1 MSSTI
6 KATPYLLL
14 GAMGLLTA
22 AAFLLDLAMPLG
34 IATYVAYTVIIVL
47 SLWLPHRGT
56 TLMAAICCTT
66 LLVVG
71 LYISPAGGDWRRGV
85 INRGLA
91 LGTLWLT
98 VVLVLQRKR
107 LLDVMQR
114 AQSTLEARVA
124 ARTAELTAANARL
137 RQEMAE
143 RQYLEDQ
150 LRHAQKMQALG
161 TLASG
166 IAHEFNNILTIIL
179 GFTQLSQL
187 QVPPESPVADN
198 LRQLRIAGHRGQE
211 VVQQILAFSRPTPYA
226 CGEVRAG
233 QVVQEAMQLVRP
245 TVPRAIELR
254 VCGMDETSTILA
266 DATQL
271 AQVVL
276 NLCANAVDAMRQT
289 GGVLAVRLE
298 AVELTP
304 AWVARHPPLQPGP
317 HLRLTV
323 RDTGC
328 GMSPAIRAHIFE
340 PFFTTKGVGEGAGMG
355 LAIVHGIVTRHGGV
369 ITVEST
375 PDQGTA
381 FCVYIPRYEQSRPWT
396 SGRI

>member
-6 KATPYLLL
+6 KATPYRLP

-22 AAFLLDLAMPLG
+22 AAFLLDVATPLG
-34 IATYVAYTVIIVL
+34 VTAHVAYPVVIVL
-47 SLWLPHRGT
+47 SLWLPRRGI
-56 TLMAAICCTT
+56 TLIAAICCTA
-66 LLVVG
+66 LLFVG
-71 LYISPAGGDWRRGV
+71 LYISSAGGDWRMEV
-85 INRGLA
+85 INRTLA
-91 LGTLWLT
+91 LVTIWLT

-124 ARTAELTAANARL
+124 ARTAALTAANAQL

-143 RQYLEDQ
+143 RQHLENQ

-166 IAHEFNNILTIIL
+166 IAHEFNNILAIIL
-179 GFTQLSQL
+179 GFTQLSQR

-198 LRQLRIAGHRGQE
+198 LRQLRIAGQRAQE

-226 CGEVRAG
+226 FVEVRAG
-233 QVVQEAMQLVRP
+233 QVVHEAMQLVRS
-245 TVPRAIELR
+245 TLPRTIELR
-254 VCGMDETSTILA
+254 VCGIDETSTILA

-271 AQVVL
+271 EQVML
-276 NLCANAVDAMRQT
+276 NLCANAVDAMRKT

-304 AWVARHPPLQPGP
+304 AWVARHPPMQPGP

-328 GMSPAIRAHIFE
+328 GMTPEIREHIFE
-340 PFFTTKGVGEGAGMG
+340 PFFTTKGTGEGSGMG
-355 LAIVHGIVTRHGGV
+355 LAIVYGIVTRLGGI
-369 ITVEST
+369 ITVESIRG
-375 PDQGTA
+375 QGTV
-381 FCVYIPRYEQSRPWT
+381 CRVYVPRYDPALPA
-396 SGRI
+396 I

>member
-1 MSSTI
+1 MSLTI
-6 KATPYLLL
+6 QSTPYLLP

-22 AAFLLDLAMPLG
+22 AAFLLDLATPLG
-34 IATYVAYTVIIVL
+34 VATYIAYTVVIVL
-47 SLWLPHRGT
+47 SLWLPHRGP
-56 TLMAAICCTT
+56 TLMAALCCTA

-71 LYISPAGGDWRRGV
+71 LYSSPAGGDWQMGV

-114 AQSTLEARVA
+114 AQSTLEARVV
-124 ARTAELTAANARL
+124 ARTAELTVANAQL

-143 RQYLEDQ
+143 RQHLEDQ
-150 LRHAQKMQALG
+150 LRHAQKMQAFG

-166 IAHEFNNILTIIL
+166 IAHEFNNILAIIM
-179 GFTQLSQL
+179 GFTQLTQR

-198 LRQLRIAGHRGQE
+198 LRQLRIAGQRGQE

-226 CGEVRAG
+226 YVEVRAG
-233 QVVQEAMQLVRP
+233 RLVHEAMQLVRA

-271 AQVVL
+271 EQVVL
-276 NLCANAVDAMRQT
+276 NLCANAMDAMRQT
-289 GGVLAVRLE
+289 GGVLEVRLE

-304 AWVARHPPLQPGP
+304 DWVARHPPIQPGP
-317 HLRLTV
+317 HVRLTV
-323 RDTGC
+323 RDAGC
-328 GMSPAIRAHIFE
+328 GMTPEIREHIFE
-340 PFFTTKGVGEGAGMG
+340 PFFTTKGVGEGTGMG
-355 LAIVHGIVTRHGGV
+355 LAIVYGIVTRHGGV
-369 ITVEST
+369 ITVKSIR
-375 PDQGTA
+375 DQGTV
-381 FCVYIPRYEQSRPWT
+381 FCVYVPRYEPALP
-396 SGRI
+396 

>member
-1 MSSTI
+1 MLSANHT
-6 KATPYLLL
+6 TPRTLRV
-14 GAMGLLTA
+14 AMGLLTA
-22 AAFLLDLAMPLG
+22 IVFLLDVVTPLG
-34 IATYVAYTVIIVL
+34 VAAYVAYTVVIVL
-47 SLWLPHRGT
+47 SLWLPRRGAT
-56 TLMAAICCTT
+56 FMAAICCTAPI
-66 LLVVG
+66 VAG
-71 LYISPAGGDWRRGV
+71 LYTSPAGGDWRMEV

-114 AQSTLEARVA
+114 AQSTLEGRVV
-124 ARTAELTAANARL
+124 ARTAELTAANAQL

-143 RQYLEDQ
+143 RQHLEDQ
-150 LRHAQKMQALG
+150 LRHAQKIQALG

-166 IAHEFNNILTIIL
+166 IAHEFNNILAIIL
-179 GFTQLSQL
+179 GFTQLTQR
-187 QVPPESPVADN
+187 QVPPESPIADN
-198 LRQLRIAGHRGQE
+198 LRQLRIAGQRGQE

-226 CGEVRAG
+226 CVEVQAG

-245 TVPRAIELR
+245 TLPRAIELR
-254 VCGMDETSTILA
+254 VCGIDETTTILA

-271 AQVVL
+271 EQVVL
-276 NLCANAVDAMRQT
+276 NLCANAVDAMRKT

-304 AWVARHPPLQPGP
+304 AWVARHPPIQPGP

-328 GMSPAIRAHIFE
+328 GMTPEIREHIFE
-340 PFFTTKGVGEGAGMG
+340 PFFTTKGTGEGAGMG

-369 ITVEST
+369 ITVESIR
-375 PDQGTA
+375 DQGTV
-381 FCVYIPRYEQSRPWT
+381 FCVYVPRYDPASPAV
-396 SGRI
+396 